1 MTENR
6 SNPEDRPSFS
16 SSPDPESGPG
26 HEPGRS
32 GEFGSAPDA
41 SPSMGDR
48 SAFALDMARIWM
60 KEHQKATML
69 GAFAVGVFAG
79 ALLRD

>member
-1 MTENR
+1 
-6 SNPEDRPSFS
+6 
-16 SSPDPESGPG
+16 
-26 HEPGRS
+26 
-32 GEFGSAPDA
+32 
-41 SPSMGDR
+41 MGDR
-48 SAFALDMARIWM
+48 SAFALDMARMWM